1 MPKFRGHQSGVF
13 TMCGILGI
21 VGVPESTISPTLYD
35 GLLVLQHRGQDAAGI
50 LTSTPSR
57 VYHRRANGLVRDVFQ
72 LKHIEL
78 LQGSMGIGHVRYPTA
93 GSSSAAE
100 AQPFYTN
107 SPFGLS
113 IAHNGNLTNSDEL
126 IEDLQRKDH
135 RRINT
140 DSDSEALLN
149 LFAAELQR
157 AVADRGGM
165 DGGLDEDSVFLAVER
180 LHQRAVGS
188 FSVVAMITGWG
199 LVAIREKNGIRPL
212 CMGSREV
219 KGKTEWI
226 FASES
231 VALDVLDFK
240 LERDVAPGETVI
252 VRSNGAFSSKV
263 TAPNGEH
270 RPCIFEHVYFS
281 RPDSTID
288 GISVHGA
295 RLRMGRLLGERIL
308 AERPSHE
315 IDVVVPVPDSGR
327 IAALEMAR
335 TLGVQYR
342 EGFVK
347 NRYIG
352 RTFIMPGQSVR
363 KDSVRKKLNTIEG
376 EFKNKNVL
384 IVDDSIVRGNTSKR
398 IVEMARSAGAKSV
411 FFASCAPP
419 VIHPNVYGIDM
430 PAREEYIAHGRSVDQ
445 ICEAIGADWMVYQ
458 RLDDLIAACTGDS
471 TNAVTFDCSCF
482 DGIYIAG
489 AIDATYLDRLEAKR
503 KDGAKEAQQATP

>member
-1 MPKFRGHQSGVF
+1 
-13 TMCGILGI
+13 MCGILGI
-21 VGVPESTISPTLYD
+21 VGAQGSTISPTLYD

-50 LTSTPSR
+50 LTSTGSR

-72 LKHIEL
+72 LKHIQL

-126 IEDLQRKDH
+126 IEDLQRLDH

-157 AVADRGGM
+157 VVSGRGPIDVA
-165 DGGLDEDSVFLAVER
+165 LDEEAVFQAVER
-180 LHQRAVGS
+180 LHKRAVGS

-199 LVAIREKNGIRPL
+199 MVAIRDKNGIRPL
-212 CMGSREV
+212 CMGSRVVE
-219 KGKTEWI
+219 GNTEWI

-240 LERDVAPGETVI
+240 LDRDVAPGETVI
-252 VRSNGAFSSKV
+252 VRSNGARSTRIS
-263 TAPNGEH
+263 AENADH

-288 GISVHGA
+288 GISVHSA

-308 AERPSHE
+308 AERPSHG

-327 IAALEMAR
+327 IAALELAR
-335 TLGVQYR
+335 TMGVQYR

-352 RTFIMPGQSVR
+352 RTFIMPGQSMR
-363 KDSVRKKLNTIEG
+363 KDSVRKKLNTIER
-376 EFKNKNVL
+376 EFSGKNVL

-398 IVEMARSAGAKSV
+398 IVEMARSAGAKKV
-411 FFASCAPP
+411 YFASCAPP
-419 VIHPNVYGIDM
+419 VVHPNVYGIDM
-430 PAREEYIAHGRSVDQ
+430 PAREEYIAHGRSTDEV
-445 ICEAIGADWMVYQ
+445 CEAIGADWMVYQ
-458 RLDDLIAACTGDS
+458 RLDDLIVACTGNSNQD
-471 TNAVTFDCSCF
+471 VTFDCSCF
-482 DGIYIAG
+482 DGEYIAG
-489 AIDATYLDRLEAKR
+489 QIDTEYLDRLEAKR
-503 KDGAKEAQQATP
+503 KDGAKDAQPAMP

>member
-1 MPKFRGHQSGVF
+1 
-13 TMCGILGI
+13 MCGILGI
-21 VGVPESTISPTLYD
+21 VGAQGSTISPTLYD

-50 LTSTPSR
+50 LTSTGSR

-72 LKHIEL
+72 LKHIQL

-126 IEDLQRKDH
+126 IGDLQRLDH

-157 AVADRGGM
+157 VVSGRGPIDVA
-165 DGGLDEDSVFLAVER
+165 LDEEAVFQAVER
-180 LHQRAVGS
+180 LHKRAVGS

-199 LVAIREKNGIRPL
+199 MVAIRDKNGIRPL
-212 CMGSREV
+212 CMGSRVVE
-219 KGKTEWI
+219 GNTEWI

-240 LERDVAPGETVI
+240 LDRDVAPGETVI
-252 VRSNGAFSSKV
+252 VRSNGARSTRISAQNV
-263 TAPNGEH
+263 DH

-288 GISVHGA
+288 GISVHSA

-308 AERPSHE
+308 AERPSHG

-327 IAALEMAR
+327 IAALELAR
-335 TLGVQYR
+335 TMGVQYR

-352 RTFIMPGQSVR
+352 RTFIMPGQSMR
-363 KDSVRKKLNTIEG
+363 KDSVRKKLNTIER
-376 EFKNKNVL
+376 EFSGKNVL

-398 IVEMARSAGAKSV
+398 IVEMARSAGAKKV
-411 FFASCAPP
+411 YFASCAPP
-419 VIHPNVYGIDM
+419 VVHPNVYGIDM
-430 PAREEYIAHGRSVDQ
+430 PAREEYIAHGRSTDEVCQ
-445 ICEAIGADWMVYQ
+445 AIGADWMVYQ
-458 RLDDLIAACTGDS
+458 RLDDLIVACTGNSNQD
-471 TNAVTFDCSCF
+471 VTFDCSCF
-482 DGIYIAG
+482 DGEYIAG
-489 AIDATYLDRLEAKR
+489 QIDTEYLDRLEAKR
-503 KDGAKEAQQATP
+503 KDGAKDTQPAMP

>member
-1 MPKFRGHQSGVF
+1 
-13 TMCGILGI
+13 
-21 VGVPESTISPTLYD
+21 
-35 GLLVLQHRGQDAAGI
+35 
-50 LTSTPSR
+50 
-57 VYHRRANGLVRDVFQ
+57 
-72 LKHIEL
+72 
-78 LQGSMGIGHVRYPTA
+78 
-93 GSSSAAE
+93 
-100 AQPFYTN
+100 
-107 SPFGLS
+107 
-113 IAHNGNLTNSDEL
+113 
-126 IEDLQRKDH
+126 
-135 RRINT
+135 
-140 DSDSEALLN
+140 
-149 LFAAELQR
+149 
-157 AVADRGGM
+157 
-165 DGGLDEDSVFLAVER
+165 
-180 LHQRAVGS
+180 
-188 FSVVAMITGWG
+188 
-199 LVAIREKNGIRPL
+199 
-212 CMGSREV
+212 
-219 KGKTEWI
+219 
-226 FASES
+226 
-231 VALDVLDFK
+231 
-240 LERDVAPGETVI
+240 
-252 VRSNGAFSSKV
+252 
-263 TAPNGEH
+263 
-270 RPCIFEHVYFS
+270 
-281 RPDSTID
+281 
-288 GISVHGA
+288 
-295 RLRMGRLLGERIL
+295 MGRLLGERIL

-376 EFKNKNVL
+376 EFKDKNIL

-471 TNAVTFDCSCF
+471 TKAVTFDCSCF

-503 KDGAKEAQQATP
+503 KDGAKEAQHATP

>member
-1 MPKFRGHQSGVF
+1 
-13 TMCGILGI
+13 MCGIIGI
-21 VGVPESTISPTLYD
+21 VGIEGSTVSPTLYD
-35 GLLVLQHRGQDAAGI
+35 GLLVLQHRGQDAAGM
-50 LTSTPSR
+50 LTSTESR
-57 VYHRRANGLVRDVFQ
+57 VFHRRANGLVRDVFQ

-78 LQGSMGIGHVRYPTA
+78 LRGSMGIGHVRYPTA

-107 SPFGLS
+107 SPFGISL
-113 IAHNGNLTNSDEL
+113 AHNGNLTNSEEL
-126 IEDLQRKDH
+126 IADLFDADQ

-149 LFAAELQR
+149 LLAAELQR
-157 AVADRGGM
+157 AISDAPSGRGT
-165 DGGLDEDSVFLAVER
+165 LDEESVFTAIEH
-180 LHQRAVGS
+180 LHRRATGS
-188 FSVVAMITGWG
+188 FSLVVMITGWG
-199 LVAIREKNGIRPL
+199 VIAIRDKHGIRPL
-212 CMGSREV
+212 CMGSRTQDGMVERA
-219 KGKTEWI
+219 

-240 LERDVAPGETVI
+240 MDRDVMPGEAVI
-252 VRSNGAFSSKV
+252 VRSNGAITSRICAPV
-263 TAPNGEH
+263 TEP

-288 GISVHGA
+288 GVSVHAA
-295 RLRMGRLLGERIL
+295 RLEMGRILGERIL
-308 AERPSHE
+308 MENPNHD

-327 IAALEMAR
+327 IAALELAR

-352 RTFIMPGQSVR
+352 RTFIMPGQNIR
-363 KDSVRKKLNTIEG
+363 KKSVRKKLNTIAG
-376 EFKNKNVL
+376 EFQNKNVL

-398 IVEMARSAGAKSV
+398 IVEMARSAGAEQV

-430 PAREEYIAHGRSVDQ
+430 PAREEYIAHNRTVDE
-445 ICEAIGADWMVYQ
+445 IGDAIGADWMIYQ
-458 RLDDLIAACTGDS
+458 KLDDLVTACLGAAERE
-471 TNAVTFDCSCF
+471 VTFDCSCF
-482 DGIYIAG
+482 DGVYVAG
-489 AIDATYLDRLEAKR
+489 TIDEEYLNRLESRR
-503 KDGAKEAQQATP
+503 KDAAKDAEPVLS

>member
-1 MPKFRGHQSGVF
+1 
-13 TMCGILGI
+13 
-21 VGVPESTISPTLYD
+21 
-35 GLLVLQHRGQDAAGI
+35 
-50 LTSTPSR
+50 
-57 VYHRRANGLVRDVFQ
+57 
-72 LKHIEL
+72 
-78 LQGSMGIGHVRYPTA
+78 
-93 GSSSAAE
+93 
-100 AQPFYTN
+100 
-107 SPFGLS
+107 
-113 IAHNGNLTNSDEL
+113 
-126 IEDLQRKDH
+126 
-135 RRINT
+135 
-140 DSDSEALLN
+140 
-149 LFAAELQR
+149 
-157 AVADRGGM
+157 
-165 DGGLDEDSVFLAVER
+165 
-180 LHQRAVGS
+180 
-188 FSVVAMITGWG
+188 
-199 LVAIREKNGIRPL
+199 
-212 CMGSREV
+212 MGSREV

-252 VRSNGAFSSKV
+252 IRSNGAFSSKV

>member
-1 MPKFRGHQSGVF
+1 MPKFRRHQSGVF

-21 VGVPESTISPTLYD
+21 VGVPGSTISPTLYD

-157 AVADRGGM
+157 AVADRGGI

-199 LVAIREKNGIRPL
+199 LVAIRDKNGIRPL
-212 CMGSREV
+212 CVGSREV
-219 KGKTEWI
+219 KGKTCLLYT
-226 FASES
+226 SPS
-231 VALDVLDFK
+231 P
-240 LERDVAPGETVI
+240 RDREKSRMP
-252 VRSNGAFSSKV
+252 SS
-263 TAPNGEH
+263 A
-270 RPCIFEHVYFS
+270 
-281 RPDSTID
+281 
-288 GISVHGA
+288 
-295 RLRMGRLLGERIL
+295 
-308 AERPSHE
+308 
-315 IDVVVPVPDSGR
+315 
-327 IAALEMAR
+327 
-335 TLGVQYR
+335 
-342 EGFVK
+342 
-347 NRYIG
+347 
-352 RTFIMPGQSVR
+352 
-363 KDSVRKKLNTIEG
+363 
-376 EFKNKNVL
+376 
-384 IVDDSIVRGNTSKR
+384 
-398 IVEMARSAGAKSV
+398 
-411 FFASCAPP
+411 
-419 VIHPNVYGIDM
+419 
-430 PAREEYIAHGRSVDQ
+430 
-445 ICEAIGADWMVYQ
+445 
-458 RLDDLIAACTGDS
+458 
-471 TNAVTFDCSCF
+471 
-482 DGIYIAG
+482 
-489 AIDATYLDRLEAKR
+489 
-503 KDGAKEAQQATP
+503 

>member
-1 MPKFRGHQSGVF
+1 
-13 TMCGILGI
+13 MCGILGI
-21 VGVPESTISPTLYD
+21 VGAQGSTISPTLYD

-50 LTSTPSR
+50 LTSTGSR

-72 LKHIEL
+72 LKHIQL

-126 IEDLQRKDH
+126 IGDLQRLDH

-157 AVADRGGM
+157 VVSGRGPIDVA
-165 DGGLDEDSVFLAVER
+165 LDEEAVFQAVER
-180 LHQRAVGS
+180 LHKRAVGS

-199 LVAIREKNGIRPL
+199 MVAIRDKNGIRPL
-212 CMGSREV
+212 CMGSRVVE
-219 KGKTEWI
+219 GNTEWI

-240 LERDVAPGETVI
+240 LDRDVAPGETVI
-252 VRSNGAFSSKV
+252 VRANGARSTRIS
-263 TAPNGEH
+263 AENADH

-288 GISVHGA
+288 GISVHSA

-308 AERPSHE
+308 AERPSHG

-327 IAALEMAR
+327 IAALELAR
-335 TLGVQYR
+335 TMGVQYR

-352 RTFIMPGQSVR
+352 RTFIMPGQSMR
-363 KDSVRKKLNTIEG
+363 KDSVRKKLNTIER
-376 EFKNKNVL
+376 EFSGKNVL
-384 IVDDSIVRGNTSKR
+384 IVDDSIVRETPPNGSLR
-398 IVEMARSAGAKSV
+398 WQDLQVQRRSISRV
-411 FFASCAPP
+411 
-419 VIHPNVYGIDM
+419 VH
-430 PAREEYIAHGRSVDQ
+430 
-445 ICEAIGADWMVYQ
+445 
-458 RLDDLIAACTGDS
+458 LL
-471 TNAVTFDCSCF
+471 
-482 DGIYIAG
+482 
-489 AIDATYLDRLEAKR
+489 
-503 KDGAKEAQQATP
+503 